1 MERKTVGSIQS
12 GCGCRMSTDNGNA
25 TLLVTPLNLIPDNEG
40 LLPWLSV
47 SFKYLNLY
55 LESAICG

>member
-1 MERKTVGSIQS
+1 
-12 GCGCRMSTDNGNA
+12 MSTDNGNA